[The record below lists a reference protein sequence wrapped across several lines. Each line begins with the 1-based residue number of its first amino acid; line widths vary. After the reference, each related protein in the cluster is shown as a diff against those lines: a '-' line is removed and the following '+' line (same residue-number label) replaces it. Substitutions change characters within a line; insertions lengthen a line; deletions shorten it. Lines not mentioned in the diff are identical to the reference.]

1 MEFYIFRVLFPAILI
16 DIALTVSFLRKGTL
30 QRRNRRALSA
40 FVTAPLYIIA
50 ALFWS
55 VILGSGDPR
64 FQGQGVLGLFLLM
77 ALGIFVTFLRLLLGL
92 ILFIGLR
99 HR

>member
-1 MEFYIFRVLFPAILI
+1 MDFYIFRILFPAILI
-16 DIALTVSFLRKGTL
+16 DITLTVGFLRKGSL
-30 QRRNRRALSA
+30 QRRSRRVLSA
-40 FVTAPLYIIA
+40 FVTAPLYIMA
-50 ALFWS
+50 ALLWS
-55 VILGSGDPR
+55 VILGGGDPR

-92 ILFIGLR
+92 ILFIGFR